1 MRQVDK
7 KRSRREKEEAEKEEE
22 EKKRKSQHK
31 NYAKLGLFC
40 YAVRWLPQSTGYIF
54 FAVLFSLNS
63 RLFFSPTQLGGYCK
77 YDINREKFFFF
88 I

>member
-7 KRSRREKEEAEKEEE
+7 KRSRREKEEAEEEE
-22 EKKRKSQHK
+22 GEKEKKSQYK

-54 FAVLFSLNS
+54 FAVLFSPNS
-63 RLFFSPTQLGGYCK
+63 RLFFSDTIRRIL
-77 YDINREKFFFF
+77 
-88 I
+88 